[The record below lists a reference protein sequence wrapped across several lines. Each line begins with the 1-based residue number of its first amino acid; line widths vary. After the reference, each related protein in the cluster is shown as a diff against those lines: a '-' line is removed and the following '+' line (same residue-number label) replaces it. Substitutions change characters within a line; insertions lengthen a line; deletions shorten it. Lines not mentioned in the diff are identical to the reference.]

1 MWNTDPLTNFRETPF
16 APKKVA
22 TMAGKI
28 TCRFFA
34 SSQKHFKRYR
44 I

>member
-1 MWNTDPLTNFRETPF
+1 MWNKDPLTNFRETPF
-16 APKKVA
+16 GPKKVA

-28 TCRFFA
+28 TYRFF